1 VPPWKSKA
9 YDEFSQGHG
18 LRSLV
23 IHWKYNPPSD
33 SFSTRQLFVI
43 RKMQVTNSLEII
55 GSFLFCFKDMTQVS
69 HEAVARFALMQ
80 AQPMYLAWAQ
90 AGPGAPGP
98 P

>member
-1 VPPWKSKA
+1 
-9 YDEFSQGHG
+9 
-18 LRSLV
+18 V